1 MWWENDLFDKNNIK
15 ETVEIS
21 KDILNEISQKD
32 PFIDFKLRTEEAVSD
47 IFDDG
52 NESSDNEVII
62 KDVTDEEN
70 VTDDKIDDETE
81 EIETTPAYAQWDP
94 KNTTVSAS
102 KRLRIKLSKDYHR
115 KVKVPNKNKK

>member
-1 MWWENDLFDKNNIK
+1 MWWENDLFDRNNAK
-15 ETVEIS
+15 ETV
-21 KDILNEISQKD
+21 KISQKD
-32 PFIDFKLRTEEAVSD
+32 PFIDFKIPTEQAVSD
-47 IFDDG
+47 IFDNG

-70 VTDDKIDDETE
+70 VTDDEIDDEPE
-81 EIETTPAYAQWDP
+81 KIETTPAYAQWDP